1 MGDVVP
7 ATKFRK
13 PLQIGLE
20 RQLFRKKLNPRGQ
33 WARVP
38 WADSTGA
45 LFWHRA
51 TAKQRYRQPRV
62 GSSRLPAVTPWAS
75 PKAFSDGLNV
85 AQKRGPSRNRK
96 VRVPIT
102 RTPPTI

>member
-38 WADSTGA
+38 
-45 LFWHRA
+45 
-51 TAKQRYRQPRV
+51 
-62 GSSRLPAVTPWAS
+62 
-75 PKAFSDGLNV
+75 
-85 AQKRGPSRNRK
+85 
-96 VRVPIT
+96 
-102 RTPPTI
+102 